1 MIRNFHVH
9 YVPHPTFQDQEVL
22 QALIVHLSRVRC
34 LFEKKNTKVQVKVYT
49 FEIPMNNVVIRF
61 VWFWEHLLFCLPFW
75 CWYHLKRVVDY
86 NSLIQPSKFCIGKMM
101 LYWPYSLLHAMK
113 ILLSS
118 ILPSLLKFL
127 PLHINDIHTCF
138 RVRLTVILGSVSII
152 YNTWKVLFFKY

>member
-1 MIRNFHVH
+1 MHLLCYVLSRTYFLFFSFSFFCLILISYSSCLAMIRNFHVH

-34 LFEKKNTKVQVKVYT
+34 LFEKKNTKVQVKVYA

-101 LYWPYSLLHAMK
+101 LY
-113 ILLSS
+113 
-118 ILPSLLKFL
+118 
-127 PLHINDIHTCF
+127 
-138 RVRLTVILGSVSII
+138 
-152 YNTWKVLFFKY
+152 